1 MSSSMPTTAE
11 IGSSRSSNRRR
22 KSETASSVPS
32 GSTAATA
39 RWTAAERV
47 RGCGSVGIDRLDTPR
62 SLFSTQRRPGSARSM
77 ARPDIREKRFTRDGA
92 TRAGNARSGG
102 DADAPDSPP
111 KLSKGSWGAVLKRT
125 YKEFKADNLTDWAA
139 ALTYYGVLALFPA
152 IIALVSII
160 GLIGPSATQPLL
172 DNLAVLA
179 PGPAND
185 ILSGA
190 VKQVASSR
198 GSAGFAFILGIGLA
212 LWSASG
218 YVGAFARA
226 SNAIYE
232 VGEGR
237 PFWKLRP
244 IQLAVTT
251 VMILLLALCAIAV
264 VVTGPAAQQG
274 GDVLGVGGA
283 AVTAWDIAKWPVIA
297 LVVITMFSI
306 LYYATPNVKQP
317 GLKRITAAG
326 ILALVVWIV
335 ASVVFAFYVANF
347 SSYNKTYG
355 ALAGVIA
362 FLVWLWISNIAVLL
376 GQELNA
382 ELERGRELEKGLPAE
397 DEIQLEPR
405 DTRKMKK

>member
-1 MSSSMPTTAE
+1 MA
-11 IGSSRSSNRRR
+11 SRSRTD
-22 KSETASSVPS
+22 E
-32 GSTAATA
+32 
-39 RWTAAERV
+39 
-47 RGCGSVGIDRLDTPR
+47 D
-62 SLFSTQRRPGSARSM
+62 
-77 ARPDIREKRFTRDGA
+77 RFTRGKDPGQPSR
-92 TRAGNARSGG
+92 TGR
-102 DADAPDSPP
+102 DPDSPP
-111 KLSKGSWGAVLKRT
+111 QLTKRSWMGVLKRT
-125 YKEFKADNLTDWAA
+125 ITEFKDDNLTDWAA

-152 IIALVSII
+152 IIALVSIL

-172 DNLAVLA
+172 DNLAPLA
-179 PGPAND
+179 PGPAKD
-185 ILSGA
+185 IITGAIQQVSSG
-190 VKQVASSR
+190 R
-198 GSAGFAFILGIGLA
+198 GAAGFAFVLGIAVA

-232 VGEGR
+232 VDEGR

-244 IQLAVTT
+244 VQIIVTT
-251 VMILLLALCAIAV
+251 VMILLLAACAIAV
-264 VVTGPAAQQG
+264 VVTGPVAEQVG
-274 GDVLGVGGA
+274 KVVGLGGA

-297 LVVITMFSI
+297 LVVITMFSV

-317 GLKRITAAG
+317 GFKWITAGG